1 MFGELMNNYVQMLV
15 MFTKKLSDEMVNG
28 VWGILECEVT
38 SNQINWL

>member
-15 MFTKKLSDEMVNG
+15 MFTKKLSDEMVKG
-28 VWGILECEVT
+28 VWGILEREVT